1 MVVIA
6 EVSSKK
12 SICTFVISI
21 NDDHYNFGKE
31 SFWMKR
37 RYIRHVISY
46 ATNEVLLQMKEI
58 TIIKHNKLSFLLVP
72 IIRVIFLFWGHDSSK
87 WFLYCLFQAI
97 FGVLWLRKKNDDRL
111 LFKQN
116 FHESNVLNC
125 GCSKISTDNTCPYS
139 ALIVT
144 KMIHFHTTRHCQ
156 NQIIIKIEL
165 GQKLW
170 NTSLTLWKSE
180 IPYV

>member
-1 MVVIA
+1 MITTTLVKNHSEWKDVNI
-6 EVSSKK
+6 
-12 SICTFVISI
+12 
-21 NDDHYNFGKE
+21 G
-31 SFWMKR
+31 
-37 RYIRHVISY
+37 HVISY

-87 WFLYCLFQAI
+87 LFLYCLFQAI

-116 FHESNVLNC
+116 FHESNDLNC

-144 KMIHFHTTRHCQ
+144 KIIHFHTTRHCQ

>member
-1 MVVIA
+1 MITTTLVKNHSEWKDV
-6 EVSSKK
+6 
-12 SICTFVISI
+12 
-21 NDDHYNFGKE
+21 N
-31 SFWMKR
+31 
-37 RYIRHVISY
+37 IRHVISY

-87 WFLYCLFQAI
+87 LFLYCLFQAI

-144 KMIHFHTTRHCQ
+144 KMIHSHNKALPKSNYNQ
-156 NQIIIKIEL
+156 NRTGTEIMKYQFDIVKV
-165 GQKLW
+165 W
-170 NTSLTLWKSE
+170 NTICLKFDILKPAFAVLICKRE
-180 IPYV
+180 II

>member
-1 MVVIA
+1 MITTTLVKNHSEWKDV
-6 EVSSKK
+6 
-12 SICTFVISI
+12 
-21 NDDHYNFGKE
+21 N
-31 SFWMKR
+31 
-37 RYIRHVISY
+37 IRHVISY

-87 WFLYCLFQAI
+87 LFLYCLFQAI

-144 KMIHFHTTRHCQ
+144 KMIHFHTKSNWDRNYEIPVWHCESLKYHMF
-156 NQIIIKIEL
+156 KIWYSE
-165 GQKLW
+165 
-170 NTSLTLWKSE
+170 TSLCCFDL
-180 IPYV
+180 